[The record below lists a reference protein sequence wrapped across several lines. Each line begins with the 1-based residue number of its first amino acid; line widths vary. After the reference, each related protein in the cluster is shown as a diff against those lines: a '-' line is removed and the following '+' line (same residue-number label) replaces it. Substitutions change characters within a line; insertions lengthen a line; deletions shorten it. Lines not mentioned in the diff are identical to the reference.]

1 MEALLNL
8 GIDWRGVL
16 MYLVNFGILIA
27 ILTKLLYRPITDAV
41 EQRRSIIAQNLN
53 EAEEIKKTFEKEFS
67 RKQAEFD
74 DALKRMEQEVV
85 AAKRSAE
92 LKADEILA
100 EADLKRTKMIQ
111 DARVVIGQMK
121 EDIQKDIERDVRA
134 KIQRVVT
141 AILKDAVPEEVV
153 SKSIEQEWKSLN

>member
-53 EAEEIKKTFEKEFS
+53 EAEEIKKTFEKEFA

-74 DALKRMEQEVV
+74 DAMKRMEQEVI

-92 LKADEILA
+92 ERAEEILA
-100 EADLKRTKMIQ
+100 EADRKRTKMIQ
-111 DARVVIGQMK
+111 DARVIIGQMK
-121 EDIQKDIERDVRA
+121 EDIQKDIEQDVRS
-134 KIQRVVT
+134 KIERVVL
-141 AILKDAVPEEVV
+141 AILKDSVPADVV
-153 SKSIEQEWKSLN
+153 TRSVEQEWKSLN

>member
-1 MEALLNL
+1 
-8 GIDWRGVL
+8 

-53 EAEEIKKTFEKEFS
+53 EAEEIKKTFEKEFA

-74 DALKRMEQEVV
+74 DAMKRMEQEVI

-92 LKADEILA
+92 ERAEEILA
-100 EADLKRTKMIQ
+100 EADRKRTKMIQ
-111 DARVVIGQMK
+111 DARVIIGQMK
-121 EDIQKDIERDVRA
+121 EDIQKDIEQDVRS
-134 KIQRVVT
+134 KIERVVL
-141 AILKDAVPEEVV
+141 AILKDSVPADVV
-153 SKSIEQEWKSLN
+153 TRSVEQEWKSLN

>member
-1 MEALLNL
+1 
-8 GIDWRGVL
+8 
-16 MYLVNFGILIA
+16 MYLVNFGVLIV
-27 ILTKLLYRPITDAV
+27 ILTKLLYRPILNAID
-41 EQRRSIIAQNLN
+41 QRRAIIAQNLN

-67 RKQAEFD
+67 RKQSEFD

-141 AILKDAVPEEVV
+141 AILKETVPEDVV
-153 SKSIEQEWKSLN
+153 KKSVEQEWKSLN